1 MMDPHTNPTRQVI
14 DLTRSLLQN
23 HYCENNV
30 DAIIEQMDPDIVWLG
45 TAEHEYAA
53 GRETVAGIF
62 RQFAGLV
69 PRCNLSGEEYQV
81 LEMGP
86 ELYLCAGRVWIS
98 TDAST
103 GIALRVHQRFSFL
116 FRRREDRLLCC
127 HIHISNPYEEMQ
139 EGDVGF
145 PHKMSQ
151 QSILYLQE
159 QLALQTQKIA
169 HQAALQERLSDE
181 DALTGVY
188 SRDKYNEMMTSGWE
202 KDKPHLGII
211 CFDLNGLKRA
221 NDLFGHSMGDELICR
236 TADQIRLE
244 FAGKIYR
251 IGGDEFV
258 VIDDELDHAAFRE
271 AVLAVELSKA
281 RNGNSC
287 SVGTSWHAAPSTNRA
302 QEEEADRRMYH
313 NKRCFYD
320 KMSDKEYRD

>member
-1 MMDPHTNPTRQVI
+1 MMDPHTDPARQVI
-14 DLTRSLLQN
+14 DLTRSLLQY
-23 HYCENNV
+23 HYCDNNM
-30 DAIIEQMDPDIVWLG
+30 DAIIQLLDPEIVWLG

-86 ELYLCAGRVWIS
+86 DLYLCAGRVWIS

-103 GIALRVHQRFSFL
+103 GISLRVHQRFSFL
-116 FRRREDRLLCC
+116 FRQQEGRLLCC

-139 EGDVGF
+139 EGEVGF
-145 PHKMSQ
+145 PHKMGQ
-151 QSILYLQE
+151 QSTLYLQE
-159 QLALQTQKIA
+159 QLALQTKKIA
-169 HQAALQERLSDE
+169 QQTALLERLSYE

-188 SRDKYNEMMTSGWE
+188 NRNKYNEMLTSGWE

-258 VIDDELDHAAFRE
+258 VIDDERDHAAFR
-271 AVLAVELSKA
+271 ASVLAVELSMA
-281 RNGNSC
+281 QNGISC
-287 SVGTSWHAAPSTNRA
+287 SVGTSWHAAPCNVRA
-302 QEEEADRRMYH
+302 QVEEADSRMYH

-320 KMSDKEYRD
+320 KMSDKDFRD